1 METALLSYGGC
12 RGLVGGFY
20 GEMSP
25 NFDRLVKAA
34 AAKGAELHA
43 GKYGLTDGD
52 KIRSVLANKI
62 RTNWAM
68 ALARENAHVKLANIR
83 WVRGAGFEEARYD
96 TEADMHSRWNKQRE
110 EYRYANDE

>member
-62 RTNWAM
+62 RTNWAG
-68 ALARENAHVKLANIR
+68 RTNRQTK
-83 WVRGAGFEEARYD
+83 W
-96 TEADMHSRWNKQRE
+96 ADGPE
-110 EYRYANDE
+110 L